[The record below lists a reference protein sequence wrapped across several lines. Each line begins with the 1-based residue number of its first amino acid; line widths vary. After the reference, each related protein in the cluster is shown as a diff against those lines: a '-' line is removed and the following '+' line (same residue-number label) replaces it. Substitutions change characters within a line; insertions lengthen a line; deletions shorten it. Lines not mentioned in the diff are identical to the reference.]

1 MISARLR
8 NVDENVFGNISFLD
22 YDLGPYTVRILEE
35 NGNKHFLS
43 IEKTDKEAE
52 FLPYI
57 HLPKD
62 CESGDYSISFMAH
75 QVMSTETTEKV
86 VAGYQIALEVVEY
99 LKTHKLN

>member
-8 NVDENVFGNISFLD
+8 NVEDIVSDRICFLI
-22 YDLGPYTVRILEE
+22 YDLGPYTVKICDEE
-35 NGNKHFLS
+35 GRKSIIS
-43 IEKTDKEAE
+43 IEKTDKEEE
-52 FLPYI
+52 FLPHI

-62 CESGDYSISFMAH
+62 CETLDYSISFMAH

-86 VAGYQIALEVVEY
+86 VKGYQTALEVVEY